1 MMMWA
6 HFSSEWLAGV
16 IRLRGSTNY
25 SEYLENSGEKSI
37 GLCQEAESQ
46 SSLGL

>member
-6 HFSSEWLAGV
+6 HFSSEWSAGV
-16 IRLRGSTNY
+16 IRLLGSTDY
-25 SEYLENSGEKSI
+25 SGYLDNLSEESI

-46 SSLGL
+46 TSLGL